1 MPQNENSDDSDEE
14 IKTNLIPSVNK
25 DLNMDSELM
34 CCRIC
39 LSEQE
44 LPEHELIS
52 PCKCGGSVRYIG
64 LSCLKEWLHGKRYC
78 KKSRG
83 VHSFIW
89 KTLECEICKTPLK
102 EKFIAID
109 GSERS
114 LLTYEL
120 Q

>member
-1 MPQNENSDDSDEE
+1 
-14 IKTNLIPSVNK
+14 
-25 DLNMDSELM
+25 MDSELI

-52 PCKCGGSVRYIG
+52 PCKCGGSVQYIG
-64 LSCLKEWLHGKRYC
+64 VSCLKEWLHGKRHS
-78 KKSRG
+78 KMTRS

-89 KTLECEICKTPLK
+89 KAFECEICKTPFK
-102 EKFIAID
+102 EKVTAID
-109 GSERS
+109 GSERN
-114 LLTYEL
+114 LLQYEI